1 MASPHNPN
9 QNRVLAA
16 FSAEESAR
24 LTPYLELVPMPLGE
38 VYYESGG
45 RLPYIYFPTTAIVSL
60 HSVMKHGASAEIAVV
75 GSDGA
80 LGISLFMDGNNTPS
94 RATVCIAGYGY
105 RLKTQLLME
114 EFNRGGPL
122 QRLLLRYSQA
132 LNSRAA
138 QTAECNWH
146 HTLSQQLC
154 RWLLLTLER
163 TGSNEINVTHESL
176 AGILG
181 VNLEDMAEATKK
193 LQQAGL
199 IRSRRSHIT
208 VIDRA
213 GLKDRSC
220 ECYEIIRTSIE
231 SLTEAR
237 TPKNSAAAILHNSNA
252 ILYARRVNCI
262 PRMLKQRDRHTR
274 QQPPY

>member
-1 MASPHNPN
+1 MACPHNPN
-9 QNRVLAA
+9 QNRILAA
-16 FSAEESAR
+16 FSAAEAAR

-45 RLPYIYFPTTAIVSL
+45 RLPYLYFPTTALVSL

-75 GSDGA
+75 GNDGV
-80 LGISLFMDGNNTPS
+80 LGISLFLDGNNTPS
-94 RATVCIAGYGY
+94 RASVCIAGYGY

-122 QRLLLRYSQA
+122 QRLLLRYAQA

-154 RWLLLTLER
+154 RWLLLTLEHS
-163 TGSNEINVTHESL
+163 GSNEINVTHEAL
-176 AGILG
+176 ANILG
-181 VNLEDMAEATKK
+181 VRLEDLTDAANN
-193 LQQAGL
+193 LQQAAL
-199 IRSRRSHIT
+199 IRRRRNHIT

-213 GLKDRSC
+213 GLKHRSC
-220 ECYEIIRTSIE
+220 VCYDIIRTSIE
-231 SLTEAR
+231 SLSKGQTQKSS
-237 TPKNSAAAILHNSNA
+237 PAAILHNSNA
-252 ILYARRVNCI
+252 ILYAHRVNCI
-262 PRMLKQRDRHTR
+262 PRMLKQVRRTP